1 MTVVRESALVARP
14 DERGR
19 EVLVVHRPV
28 TFTLD
33 EAAYALH
40 AVVDPYL
47 ARAGSRQRVGRSRV
61 RDALRQIVTDGW
73 PDPFSPDLQ
82 RVAFWRRWLIDHAVY
97 SDDANR

>member
-1 MTVVRESALVARP
+1 MVRESALVARP
-14 DERGR
+14 DGRGN

-33 EAAYALH
+33 EAALALH

-47 ARAGSRQRVGRSRV
+47 ARSGSRHRVGRGRV
-61 RDALRQIVTDGW
+61 RDALRQIVSDGW
-73 PDPFSPDLQ
+73 PEPFTPDAR
-82 RVAFWRRWLIDHAVY
+82 RVAYWRRWLIDHAVY